1 MLLHI
6 RLSQASGAVNVAAG
20 AAAAGAASFFRQQ
33 AVAATHAYW
42 QILQLVPTSTP
53 GQFKVSL
60 LRPTLSLHCCRLTSA
75 AGRRAAR

>member
-1 MLLHI
+1 M
-6 RLSQASGAVNVAAG
+6 AAG

-42 QILQLVPTSTP
+42 QILQLAPTSTP

-60 LRPTLSLHCCRLTSA
+60 LRPNLGLLDTLT
-75 AGRRAAR
+75 